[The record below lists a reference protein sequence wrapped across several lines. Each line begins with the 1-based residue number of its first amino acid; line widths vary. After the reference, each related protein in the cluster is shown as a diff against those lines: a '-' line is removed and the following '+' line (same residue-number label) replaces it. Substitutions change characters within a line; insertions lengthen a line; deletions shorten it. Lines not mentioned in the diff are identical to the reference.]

1 MRIRKHAKISALLY
15 ATSSSTI
22 PEPHVCQLNQ
32 SPWDVMSFSPPLTP
46 PPPPPPSQVYS
57 DCVYAGNGSSNQ
69 SISVV
74 QREFEVGRQW
84 EYSGG
89 IAAPNKAEQPKS
101 GGIILCSKT
110 DGKSWQCRREAAKG
124 NSLCEHHLSLLK
136 NYTNN
141 LANSTIKKPE
151 KPVVFRPRP
160 KRASTSASSN
170 PHQFY
175 YYSGFGPRWGKK
187 RGENSKNNGS
197 GMPKSVEHEHEL
209 DPLIL
214 SRIID
219 KDFDYDQD
227 EDEEEENRENTKK
240 RARKPIKARSLKSL
254 M

>member
-1 MRIRKHAKISALLY
+1 MRIRKNAKLSALLY

-22 PEPHVCQLNQ
+22 PEPHVDRD
-32 SPWDVMSFSPPLTP
+32 DVF
-46 PPPPPPSQVYS
+46 
-57 DCVYAGNGSSNQ
+57 AGNDSSNQ

-74 QREFEVGRQW
+74 QREIEIGRQW

-89 IAAPNKAEQPKS
+89 VAAPNKAEQPKS
-101 GGIILCSKT
+101 EGIILCSKT
-110 DGKSWQCRREAAKG
+110 DGKSWQCRREATKG
-124 NSLCEHHLSLLK
+124 NSLCEHHLSLMK

-141 LANSTIKKPE
+141 LPNSTTKKPE
-151 KPVVFRPRP
+151 KPLVFRPRP
-160 KRASTSASSN
+160 KRASTLASSN
-170 PHQFY
+170 PHEFY

-197 GMPKSVEHEHEL
+197 TTPKSVEHEHEL

-219 KDFDYDQD
+219 EDFDYD